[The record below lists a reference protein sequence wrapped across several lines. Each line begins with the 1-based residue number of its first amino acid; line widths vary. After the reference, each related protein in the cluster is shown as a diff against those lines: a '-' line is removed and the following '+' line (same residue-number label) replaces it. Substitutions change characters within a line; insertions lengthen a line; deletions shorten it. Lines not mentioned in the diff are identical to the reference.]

1 MKSNKTISLDNDIIE
16 KLKDVK
22 SISGLINELLT
33 QYFSGDVDI
42 EREKLEV
49 TLLTKTQESKRINK
63 EVELI
68 EKKLEDMKEVDTSP
82 FNEKEIQ
89 FLKDSFNSFR
99 NKNESAQQMRFNA
112 FKKQYRLNYRFEDF
126 KVNIEEM
133 IEEEIKTK
141 EKKLIE
147 VNKNLKEIGEEP
159 IKSINELKSW

>member
-16 KLKDVK
+16 KLKDVE
-22 SISGLINELLT
+22 SISGLINELLV

-63 EVELI
+63 EVESI
-68 EKKLEDMKEVDTSP
+68 EKKLEYMKEVDNSP
-82 FNEKEIQ
+82 FNEDEIN
-89 FLKDSFNSFR
+89 FLKDSFNSF
-99 NKNESAQQMRFNA
+99 KNGIESAQQMRFNA

-126 KVNIEEM
+126 KIKIEEM
-133 IEEEIKTK
+133 IKEEIKTK

-147 VNKNLKEIGEEP
+147 VNKNLEEIGEEP
-159 IKSINELKSW
+159 LKSINELKRW